1 MKNLFKKTWFQIL
14 FFGSLTGGLLILADN
29 KFSFMKSEEKNSGTY
44 HGPVSMDKKDVYVTK
59 MTFDNTIHDFGK
71 IKEGDTVSH
80 VFTVTNT
87 GTAPLFIYKISGSC
101 DCVGSSFSKDVMA
114 PGASNAIKI
123 YFDTKGRK
131 GMQSRKIVV
140 VANTEPSEA
149 ILNIKAEVE

>member
-1 MKNLFKKTWFQIL
+1 MKSLFKKTWFQIL
-14 FFGSLTGGLLILADN
+14 LFGSITGGLLIIADN
-29 KFSFMKSEEKNSGTY
+29 KFSFTKKKEKSEGTY
-44 HGPVSMDKKDVYVTK
+44 NGPVSMDKKDVYVTK
-59 MTFDNTIHDFGK
+59 MTFDKTIHDFGK
-71 IKEGDTVSH
+71 VKEGDTLSH

-87 GTAPLFIYKISGSC
+87 GKEPLFIYKISGSC
-101 DCVGSSFSKDVMA
+101 DCIGSSFSNEVVA

-149 ILNIKAEVE
+149 IINIKAEVE